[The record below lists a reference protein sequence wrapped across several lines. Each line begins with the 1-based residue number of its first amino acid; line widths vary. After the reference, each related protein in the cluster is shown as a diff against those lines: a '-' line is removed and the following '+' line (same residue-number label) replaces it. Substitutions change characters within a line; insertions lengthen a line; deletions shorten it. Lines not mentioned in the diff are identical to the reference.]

1 MRSHTLAACVFAL
14 SGVTAWQATT
24 LSARSP
30 DATLRSRNAAMTSMD
45 RRSVVGGLVACA
57 LLSAKAQQASAA
69 TESCD
74 LWGLPCTSTGQVD
87 WAKYGLDAKSLGLPT
102 PPAPPAPPPPP
113 PGRSAAKERAAPK
126 PKPGESDRIE
136 LAAARAEDK
145 AQAAA
150 ERLALKEQAAQ
161 AAAETRAA
169 KRAEAEAEAA
179 KRKAESAKKRE
190 AEGGKAGRGEM
201 KPAARAAAAGG
212 RSGADTRKSPK
223 QKAEK
228 EAAAKKVEK
237 AEQCKKNLWGL
248 PCTEDGEVDRTVFG
262 L

>member
-1 MRSHTLAACVFAL
+1 MRSITLAACVFAL

-57 LLSAKAQQASAA
+57 LLSAKVQQASAA

-113 PGRSAAKERAAPK
+113 PGRSAAKLAAK
-126 PKPGESDRIE
+126 PKPGESNRIE

-228 EAAAKKVEK
+228 EAAAKKEK
-237 AEQCKKNLWGL
+237 VEQCKKNLWGL